1 MTEDTE
7 ADAYDPF
14 DDDAVFRPFSVD
26 DYFDRRV
33 RTDHAPNAA
42 LHDALQA
49 ANDTYDDPV
58 VYNLM
63 ASHAPHG
70 AERRAKGEPRYHVR
84 ASITNAGM
92 GTASIYD
99 TPIGKLVERGDA
111 VVTHA
116 ESSSVFDE
124 PVDREGHADELTVH
138 VRPVTNRT
146 RPVEVPYSDLPD
158 DVFEFH
164 TIRFNAQK
172 VLSHAI
178 DEVGS
183 NRETYEAARC
193 LSTLLALIDPEATD
207 RSIGD
212 RFAEDTIR
220 WLSDKAGAEWEFVEV
235 NDTTTVHFPDED
247 VDAPDVD
254 HDVDDRFARIRATV
268 GGDEYTDVVREKE
281 KMPDLP
287 PDVDVYVDRVEAVD
301 GTTIPCGC
309 GEYAVEVPERA
320 LPVTIDVEC
329 PECGNHFGHGSAADG
344 IASGLGFAMLGE
356 WVDRHGDGDP
366 VPVEDFVDAFDEDRL
381 ERAVDIGVI
390 EYREG
395 DDTVVD
401 ARDRLDQRVEGLDG
415 FVPYTR
421 RLAEKP
427 DVHVAVQDVDTGEV
441 VRSVNAKAGTWEK
454 VDTGRGI
461 YNVRVDVGSATPA
474 SSFVT
479 AYECHACDRRSLPS
493 QFHADDGPRC
503 PYCGEPVDWDRGE
516 GDDAEGPY
524 RAVNEARDAA
534 IDGGYFEPECPTCD
548 YGPLNLNG
556 SASWYKCPSC
566 GDTGKTSTIE
576 GWSTFDALTD
586 PVLRDAYDD
595 GLIDPSMFDVGVAGL
610 GDYLDARGR
619 SRGEDL
625 GAPYRRAAE
634 AAYRIVDEDR
644 EGGSNE

>member
-49 ANDTYDDPV
+49 ANETYDDPV

-84 ASITNAGM
+84 ASITNGGM

-164 TIRFNAQK
+164 TVRVNAQK

-178 DEVGS
+178 DEAGS
-183 NRETYEAARC
+183 TRETYEAARC

-301 GTTIPCGC
+301 GTTIACGC

-329 PECGNHFGHGSAADG
+329 PVCGNHFGHGRTADE
-344 IASGLGFAMLGE
+344 IASGVAF
-356 WVDRHGDGDP
+356 GD
-366 VPVEDFVDAFDEDRL
+366 
-381 ERAVDIGVI
+381 
-390 EYREG
+390 
-395 DDTVVD
+395 T
-401 ARDRLDQRVEGLDG
+401 
-415 FVPYTR
+415 
-421 RLAEKP
+421 
-427 DVHVAVQDVDTGEV
+427 
-441 VRSVNAKAGTWEK
+441 
-454 VDTGRGI
+454 
-461 YNVRVDVGSATPA
+461 
-474 SSFVT
+474 
-479 AYECHACDRRSLPS
+479 
-493 QFHADDGPRC
+493 
-503 PYCGEPVDWDRGE
+503 
-516 GDDAEGPY
+516 EGPY

-534 IDGGYFEPECPTCD
+534 IGGGYFEPECPTCD

-566 GDTGKTSTIE
+566 GDTGKTSTID
-576 GWSTFDALTD
+576 GWSAFDALVN
-586 PVLRDAYDD
+586 PVLRDAFDD
-595 GLIDPSMFDVGVAGL
+595 GLIDPSMFDGGVVGLA
-610 GDYLDARGR
+610 DYLSSKGDARV
-619 SRGEDL
+619 EDL
-625 GAPYRRAAE
+625 GAPFRRAAE
-634 AAYRIVDEDR
+634 AARRIADGDDPRTAHLAADVGILHPTRDTG